1 MSNRKE
7 IIHFIIVGSGA
18 VLTDFVV
25 YNFSQMLFPMNYSK
39 VISFI
44 CGSLVAYIA
53 NKMWTFEQKEYRTFE
68 IVKFTILYSV
78 SLMFNITTNK
88 VIFDYSGDKLLAFI
102 FATGLST
109 LINFIGQKYWVF
121 K

>member
-7 IIHFIIVGSGA
+7 IIRFIIVGSGA
-18 VLTDFVV
+18 VLTDFLV
-25 YNFSQMLFPMNYSK
+25 YNFSLMLFSMSYSK
-39 VISFI
+39 VISFL
-44 CGSLVAYIA
+44 CGSLVAFMA
-53 NKMWTFEQKEYRTFE
+53 NKMWTFEQKENRTYE
-68 IVKFTILYSV
+68 IVKFTLLYSI
-78 SLMFNITTNK
+78 SLMFNTTTNK

-102 FATGLST
+102 FATSLST